1 MTGNR
6 YVVIHG
12 HFYQPPRENPWLDI
26 IEEQESA
33 APYHDWNERIYDE
46 CYRPNAYSRL
56 LDAKGMIA
64 GIHNNYLNMSY
75 NFGPTLFTWMERY
88 HPVTARK
95 VIAAD
100 KESAGRLGGHGN
112 AVAQVFNHIIMPLS
126 GRRDQL
132 TQIRWAKHFFRKRY
146 GRDPEGMWLGEAAI
160 NMETVVCLIEEKIGY
175 VVLSPNQAESYRRIG
190 DGNWTGTGGAPI
202 DTRRPYRVFPRA
214 RDGAQLEGHLDV
226 FFFDEALSKA
236 VSFDNLLQDSRTLG
250 NSVNERYDRN
260 NGGNQLVTIAT
271 DGETF
276 GHHKP
281 YGDMC
286 LAYFFTRVAPE
297 MGITPVNFGYYL
309 SINPPEYEVSLGD
322 AFGEGRSWSCA
333 HGVGRWSRDC
343 GCQTGGKP
351 GWNQAWRGPLR
362 QALRGLQSQIDF
374 HFEARLSTIFADP
387 WALRDKYINVMWE
400 PSLAKMAEF
409 LHAQSGHKFAFGEE
423 LTAEIRR
430 LLEAQKFMLF
440 SFTSCGWFF
449 CELSGIETVQ
459 NLAYACRALQLG
471 LPEDSK
477 RPALEAFLD
486 DLSKAPSNISEFG
499 NGRRLFE
506 MKILPFYHH
515 EGLLA
520 FTAAAQQI
528 LAVKRHSLYEKTV
541 YNLELKSVMSY
552 RIDRLHYDT
561 VAVRMESGITGE
573 SSAWSVLIA
582 HGPETELL
590 GWVLPAK
597 CVPAG
602 NGKPDVYAT
611 HPDVTV
617 FTLSDLFYSSRG
629 DLSGFFLDRMS
640 KDTDSRFLG
649 WMEEN
654 EHNLNVLSRLRYPV
668 PAYCSSPVG
677 YVLQNRWDAQIHKL
691 ERWGSEESA
700 AAEMAAI
707 DDLSGQY
714 AVPVD
719 KKRSALTLQNTI
731 IKALEMLQQRP
742 AVKVCDRLRGL
753 MGIVDKFAVPVS
765 KSKLEDFF
773 HPVHE
778 GALND
783 IYQRHRE
790 GNCGEEDKEL
800 LTQLINIARRMN
812 FNTDKY
818 AMQ

>member
-1 MTGNR
+1 MTGNK
-6 YVVIHG
+6 YLVIHG
-12 HFYQPPRENPWLDI
+12 HFYQPPRENPWLDV

-56 LDAKGMIA
+56 LDAKGMIV

-95 VIAAD
+95 VCAAD
-100 KESAGRLGGHGN
+100 KDSAGRFSGHGN

-126 GRRDQL
+126 ERRDQL
-132 TQIRWAKHFFRKRY
+132 TQIRWAKHFFKKRY
-146 GRDPEGMWLGEAAI
+146 GRDPEGIWLGEAAI
-160 NMETVVCLIEEKIGY
+160 NMETVRCLIEEKIGY
-175 VVLSPNQAESYRRIG
+175 VILSPNSAESFRRIG
-190 DGNWTGTGGAPI
+190 DGGWVNTSQTPL
-202 DTRRPYRVFPRA
+202 DTRRPYRIFPRT

-226 FFFDEALSKA
+226 FFFDEGLSKA
-236 VSFDNLLQDSRTLG
+236 VSFDNLLQDSRILG
-250 NSVNERYDRN
+250 NKINERYDN
-260 NGGNQLVTIAT
+260 NWNGNQLVTIAT

-286 LAYFFTRVAPE
+286 LAYFFKHIAPE

-343 GCQTGGKP
+343 GCSTGGKP
-351 GWNQAWRGPLR
+351 GWHQAWRGPLR
-362 QALRGLQSQIDF
+362 SALRKLQSQLDF

-387 WALRDKYINVMWE
+387 WALRDRYIGVMWE
-400 PSLAKMAEF
+400 PSLSKTSDF
-409 LHAQSGHKFAFGEE
+409 LRSQSGGKFSFNEE

-440 SFTSCGWFF
+440 AFTSCGWFF
-449 CELSGIETVQ
+449 SEISGIEPVQ

-477 RPALEAFLD
+477 RPVLDAFLD
-486 DLSKAPSNISEFG
+486 DLSKAPSNIPELG

-506 MKILPFYHH
+506 QKILPFYYH
-515 EGLLA
+515 ERLLA
-520 FTAAAQQI
+520 FTAASQQI
-528 LAVKRHSLYEKTV
+528 LAVKRQSSYEKTV

-552 RIDRLHYDT
+552 RIERMHYDT
-561 VAVRMESGITGE
+561 VAVQMESGITGE

-582 HGPETELL
+582 HSPETELR
-590 GWVLPAK
+590 GWVVPAK
-597 CVPAG
+597 SVPAG
-602 NGKPDVYAT
+602 SGKPDAWIS
-611 HPDVTV
+611 HPDVKM
-617 FTLSDLFYSSRG
+617 FTLADLFYSSRS
-629 DLSGFFLDRMS
+629 DLSDFFLDRMA
-640 KDTDSRFLG
+640 KDTDSRFMG
-649 WMEEN
+649 WMEQN
-654 EHNLNVLSRLRYPV
+654 EHNLNVLTRLNYPV

-677 YVLQNRWDAQIHKL
+677 YVLQNRWDAQIQKL
-691 ERWGSEESA
+691 ERWGGEEAA
-700 AAEMAAI
+700 AAELGAI
-707 DDLSGQY
+707 DGLGKLY

-719 KKRSALTLQNTI
+719 KKRNAMTLQSTI

-742 AVKVCDRLRGL
+742 ATKVCDRLRGL
-753 MGIVDKFAVPVS
+753 MDIVDKFSVPVS

-783 IYQRHRE
+783 IYNRYKSGG
-790 GNCGEEDKEL
+790 GNNDEREL
-800 LTQLINIARRMN
+800 LTQLINLARRMN
-812 FNTDKY
+812 FNTDMY
-818 AMQ
+818 AM

>member
-1 MTGNR
+1 MTGNK
-6 YVVIHG
+6 YLIVHG

-56 LDAKGMIA
+56 LDAKGMIV
-64 GIHNNYLNMSY
+64 GIHNNYLDMSY

-100 KESAGRLGGHGN
+100 KESAARFGGHGN
-112 AVAQVFNHIIMPLS
+112 AVGQVFNHIIMPLS
-126 GRRDQL
+126 SRRDQL

-160 NMETVVCLIEEKIGY
+160 NMETVTCLIEENIRY
-175 VVLSPNQAESYRRIG
+175 VILSPNQVESFRRIG
-190 DGNWTGTGGAPI
+190 DGNWVGTNQSPI
-202 DTRRPYRVFPRA
+202 DTRRPYRVFPRT
-214 RDGAQLEGHLDV
+214 REGAQLEGHLDV
-226 FFFDEALSKA
+226 FFFDEGLSKA
-236 VSFDNLLQDSRTLG
+236 VSFDNLLQDSRILG
-250 NSVNERYDRN
+250 NAINDRYDKN

-286 LAYFFTRVAPE
+286 LAYFFTHIAPE
-297 MGITPVNFGYYL
+297 LGITPVNFGHYL
-309 SINPPEYEVSLGD
+309 TINPPEYEVSLGD

-362 QALRGLQSQIDF
+362 NALRRLQSQIDF
-374 HFEARLSTIFADP
+374 HFEARLSTIFDDP
-387 WALRDKYINVMWE
+387 WALRDKYINIMWE
-400 PSLAKMAEF
+400 PTLSKTAEF
-409 LHAQSGHKFAFGEE
+409 LHAQSGGKLSFNDE

-430 LLEAQKFMLF
+430 LLEAQKFILF

-449 CELSGIETVQ
+449 CEISGIETVQ

-471 LPEDSK
+471 IPEDSK
-477 RPALEAFLD
+477 QPVLDAFLD

-515 EGLLA
+515 ERLLA
-520 FTAAAQQI
+520 FTAAAQQV
-528 LAVKRHSLYEKTV
+528 LAVKRHSSYEKTV

-552 RIDRLHYDT
+552 RIDRTHYET
-561 VAVRMESGITGE
+561 VSVKMESGVTGE

-582 HGPETELL
+582 HSPETELR
-590 GWVLPAK
+590 GWVIPTK
-597 CVPAG
+597 SVPSGSA
-602 NGKPDVYAT
+602 KPDAWT
-611 HPDVTV
+611 SHPDAKM
-617 FTLSDLFYSSRG
+617 FTLADLFYSSRS
-629 DLSGFFLDRMS
+629 DLSEFFLNLMS
-640 KDTDSRFLG
+640 MDTDNRFMG
-649 WMEEN
+649 WMVQN
-654 EHNLNVLSRLRYPV
+654 EHNLNVLTRLNYPV
-668 PAYCSSPVG
+668 PDYCSSPVG
-677 YVLQNRWDAQIHKL
+677 YVLQNRWDAQIKKL
-691 ERWGSEESA
+691 EHWGNEESV
-700 AAEMAAI
+700 AAELGTI
-707 DDLSGQY
+707 DGQGDLY

-719 KKRSALTLQNTI
+719 KKRSAPALQTVI
-731 IKALEMLQQRP
+731 IRALEMLQKSPSAR
-742 AVKVCDRLRGL
+742 VCDRLRAL
-753 MGIVDKFAVPVS
+753 MDIVDKFSVPVS

-773 HPVHE
+773 YPVQE
-778 GALND
+778 GVLNE
-783 IYQRHRE
+783 IYGRYK
-790 GNCGEEDKEL
+790 GGGCSGEEREL
-800 LTQLINIARRMN
+800 LGQLVGLARRMN
-812 FNTDKY
+812 FNTDRY
-818 AMQ
+818 SL